1 MVAIL
6 SIFTLPFLFPF
17 IVVGQNCNEAIE
29 GWVNGCSIPFGIDFF
44 YKERFKLA
52 CNKHDH
58 CYNCARHADF
68 LKTRAFCDDQFK
80 ANMKKTCNQIQN
92 PLIRGPCTMFAKLY
106 FKAVH
111 KLGVFFFEQ
120 KPPPYCSSTW
130 KTLKLATIFQLL
142 KPQTDNDQDWFKA
155 VQAMSILGFLVL
167 IVAVVMTVLKLFV
180 MKDNKPALFAGIGTS
195 FAGDVLCQ
203 RRSPTP
209 PPSLKFAYLSFF
221 ESIFEIQ
228 EYVENF
234 FLRVAL

>member
-80 ANMKKTCNQIQN
+80 ANMKKTCNQIKN

-130 KTLKLATIFQLL
+130 VKKC
-142 KPQTDNDQDWFKA
+142 
-155 VQAMSILGFLVL
+155 
-167 IVAVVMTVLKLFV
+167 VLK
-180 MKDNKPALFAGIGTS
+180 
-195 FAGDVLCQ
+195 
-203 RRSPTP
+203 
-209 PPSLKFAYLSFF
+209 
-221 ESIFEIQ
+221 
-228 EYVENF
+228 
-234 FLRVAL
+234 

>member
-6 SIFTLPFLFPF
+6 SIFTLPCLFPF

-130 KTLKLATIFQLL
+130 VKKC
-142 KPQTDNDQDWFKA
+142 
-155 VQAMSILGFLVL
+155 
-167 IVAVVMTVLKLFV
+167 VLK
-180 MKDNKPALFAGIGTS
+180 
-195 FAGDVLCQ
+195 
-203 RRSPTP
+203 
-209 PPSLKFAYLSFF
+209 
-221 ESIFEIQ
+221 
-228 EYVENF
+228 
-234 FLRVAL
+234 